1 LWWGTEFVAL
11 KKLHAV
17 FYRTERGAEP
27 VRDFLRA
34 LPREDRRIVGSDIAT
49 VEFGW
54 PVGRPTCAPL
64 GMSLWEVRSALT
76 SNRIVRV
83 LFMLHQG
90 EMVLLH
96 GFIKKTQ
103 KTPQSDLELA
113 RKRVREVARWAR
125 HVRRKIRTL
134 EAASMTSW

>member
-1 LWWGTEFVAL
+1 
-11 KKLHAV
+11 
-17 FYRTERGAEP
+17 
-27 VRDFLRA
+27 
-34 LPREDRRIVGSDIAT
+34 
-49 VEFGW
+49 
-54 PVGRPTCAPL
+54 
-64 GMSLWEVRSALT
+64 MSLWEVRSALT

-113 RKRVREVARWAR
+113 RKRVREVAR
-125 HVRRKIRTL
+125 
-134 EAASMTSW
+134 